1 MGKLAENLLF
11 SFLVSLPMVVLDG
24 LYHLASETTVHLN
37 YIIVKLLIIF
47 LTVFFIAH
55 WVGKSPREG
64 LFSSIAGPGLF
75 YIYYLFAY
83 PTLNREVFRLDE
95 NFGYIFLHLL
105 VLLIAYFTVFTFL
118 VEKKT
123 KVNFKPIASALLLA
137 LLVTGFDMFYQL
149 SVVRAIT
156 GDDEQSARALGFEPE
171 FILGGWVFAA
181 ALLGVH
187 FFQKKP
193 SKQAWIFIIGT
204 GIISFLNWNDI
215 FRALVGLIGA
225 AVSLWLAKRDFNP
238 VKG

>member
-83 PTLNREVFRLDE
+83 PTLNR
-95 NFGYIFLHLL
+95 
-105 VLLIAYFTVFTFL
+105 
-118 VEKKT
+118 
-123 KVNFKPIASALLLA
+123 
-137 LLVTGFDMFYQL
+137 
-149 SVVRAIT
+149 
-156 GDDEQSARALGFEPE
+156 
-171 FILGGWVFAA
+171 
-181 ALLGVH
+181 
-187 FFQKKP
+187 
-193 SKQAWIFIIGT
+193 
-204 GIISFLNWNDI
+204 
-215 FRALVGLIGA
+215 
-225 AVSLWLAKRDFNP
+225 
-238 VKG
+238 